1 MALKFKVDRVCFRG
15 GVEGANDGGKVK
27 QKKERKRRKSGA
39 SAVTVE
45 CLRSTT
51 VL

>member
-27 QKKERKRRKSGA
+27 PKKKKEKEERVGHPQ
-39 SAVTVE
+39 
-45 CLRSTT
+45 
-51 VL
+51 